1 MMMRSEVLFISP
13 RSQDAALI
21 SDLVSEL
28 ALSVDHAGDLEQAR
42 SKLSSDVYDVVL
54 TEAAL
59 PDGDWTDV
67 MHLAG
72 RIAPDARVI
81 VTAPHADARFWSE
94 AINVG
99 VYDLV
104 AQPFAA
110 SEVQR
115 ILSSACGRDSNAAG
129 RERVL
134 HAAR

>member
-1 MMMRSEVLFISP
+1 MMRSEVLFISP
-13 RSQDAALI
+13 RSQDAALL
-21 SDLVSEL
+21 SHLVEDVPL
-28 ALSVDHAGDLEQAR
+28 CVDHAEDLEQAR
-42 SKLSSDVYDVVL
+42 TKLSRDPYEVVL

-72 RIAPDARVI
+72 RMAPDARVI

-110 SEVQR
+110 AEVQR
-115 ILSSACGRDSNAAG
+115 ILSNACG

-134 HAAR
+134 HASS